1 MISTYAPGAIDAP
14 GAYLSAALKHRA
26 STEYPAYEMFMKS
39 LRTITVTLLW
49 FALLAIG
56 HARAQCGFDRA
67 VAVGTGATNITGI
80 AVEDG
85 GNLYATG
92 RFEDS
97 TTIGTISFPAPTGP
111 VGSFLAKYTAD
122 LQLVWAMPLGMR
134 DAPQVVVDNRG
145 RVVVCGRMAN
155 TMPFAGGTLISN
167 GDYDMVV
174 AVFDTAGRE
183 ISATNSGGAS
193 IDLARALATD
203 GHGGVVITGVF
214 EKTVMIGNEVY
225 TSHGEEDMMVVA
237 LDSAGH
243 VRWARTGGGS
253 GRDFGHA
260 VTVSP
265 EGMVYVTGSFD
276 KRAVFGSDTLDVGSV
291 RNYGAYVVCY
301 DAQGMQRWA
310 IAPGG
315 AQTSE
320 GHGVAVGP
328 DGSVWAAGSFIGT
341 FVLEDRTLPDGRKDL
356 YVMRLDTLGRLI
368 MLRRDGSIQA
378 EEAYG
383 LTVSKD
389 GSVFMAGYSGA
400 GRDTLRFG
408 AIATRTIAW
417 DAFLVQFDGVGTPT
431 CVLIGGGD
439 LDDIAEAVAVGW
451 HNQVFLAGAFTH
463 SARFG
468 ATSLVD
474 TVATSTG
481 FIARAHFDTESAV
494 PVVPAREGL
503 VIRQVAG
510 ARGMFVIDGLTD
522 VDADV
527 RVFDILGRE
536 LGGVRINRE
545 AGRATI
551 DLGTL
556 PAGLYIIGM
565 HGIGPLRSALVTV
578 R

>member
-1 MISTYAPGAIDAP
+1 
-14 GAYLSAALKHRA
+14 
-26 STEYPAYEMFMKS
+26 MKS
-39 LRTITVTLLW
+39 LRIITVTLFW
-49 FALLAIG
+49 LAFLAAG
-56 HARAQCGFDRA
+56 HMHAQCSFDRA
-67 VAVGTGATNITGI
+67 VSVGTGATSITGI
-80 AVEDG
+80 AVEDSG
-85 GNLYATG
+85 SLYVTG

-122 LQLVWAMPLGMR
+122 LQLVWAIPLGMR

-155 TMPFAGGTLISN
+155 TMPFAGDTLISN

-174 AVFDTAGRE
+174 AVFDTAGRA
-183 ISATNSGGAS
+183 IFATNFGGSAF
-193 IDLARALATD
+193 DMARALATD

-214 EKTVMIGNEVY
+214 EGTVRIGNEEY

-260 VTVSP
+260 VTVSA

-276 KRAVFGSDTLDVGSV
+276 KRAVFGSETLDVGSV

-301 DAQGMQRWA
+301 DAQGTQRWA

-320 GHGVAVGP
+320 GRGVAVGP
-328 DGSVWAAGSFIGT
+328 DGSVWAAGSFVGT

-356 YVMRLDTLGRLI
+356 YVMRLDTQGRLI

-408 AIATRTIAW
+408 AIATRTIGM
-417 DAFLVQFDGVGTPT
+417 DAFLAQYDMAGIPR
-431 CVLIGGGD
+431 CVLIGGD
-439 LDDIAEAVAVGW
+439 AMNDIAYAVAVGPTRTTY
-451 HNQVFLAGAFTH
+451 VGGIFERT
-463 SARFG
+463 SRFG
-468 ATSLVD
+468 EILLKSDTSS
-474 TVATSTG
+474 TSTG
-481 FIARAHFDTESAV
+481 FIARARFDTESAV
-494 PVVPAREGL
+494 PVVPVREGL
-503 VIRQVAG
+503 VIRQGAC

-551 DLGTL
+551 DLDAVPTG
-556 PAGLYIIGM
+556 AYVIGI
-565 HGIGPLRSALVTV
+565 HGPGPTRSALVMV